1 MIEELFVDI
10 LKLDDTPAQL
20 VSVELTL
27 SLERD

>member
-20 VSVELTL
+20 IFVELTL
-27 SLERD
+27 SLVRE